1 MPVEAGAVPIPAQ
14 KEFVPMED
22 IHNGLAVLDELGK
35 QPVVIGVLMGVM
47 GIIIHPNAMKQ
58 PERFLPC
65 ASRWVLY
72 S

>member
-1 MPVEAGAVPIPAQ
+1 
-14 KEFVPMED
+14 MED

-58 PERFLPC
+58 QRGSSPC